1 MELFT
6 ILMLLSVG
14 FPLANAQVSTTAPS
28 GSFGDPAQLS
38 TYP

>member
-6 ILMLLSVG
+6 ILMLLSVW

-28 GSFGDPAQLS
+28 DALGDPAQLS
-38 TYP
+38 SYP